1 MYRFTVIT
9 LLFAIVTCFASKAD
23 AKQLTVYSWVDE
35 KGVAHFSYVEPSQKN
50 GVRSFE
56 LKDHSSFGAEKR
68 KLDGEQETA
77 TDDKIDPLL
86 SRKQEYCDNAKHN
99 LSVLENYAQVTQV
112 DDKGQEITISGDEKE
127 KYKKQAKQ
135 RIKAFCN

>member
-1 MYRFTVIT
+1 MYRLTVIT
-9 LLFAIVTCFASKAD
+9 LLLATITCFANKSN

-35 KGVAHFSYVEPSQKN
+35 KGIAHFSYVEPTQKA

-68 KLDGEQETA
+68 KLEIGQDTVSDDGP
-77 TDDKIDPLL
+77 DPLL
-86 SRKQEYCDNAKHN
+86 TRKKEYCENAKHN
-99 LSVLENYAQVTQV
+99 LSVLENYAQVTQF
-112 DDKGQEITISGDEKE
+112 DEKGQEITISGDEKE

>member
-9 LLFAIVTCFASKAD
+9 LLFTIVICFANKAI

-35 KGVAHFSYVEPSQKN
+35 KGVAHFSYVEPPQKE

-68 KLDGEQETA
+68 KLEVGQESV
-77 TDDKIDPLL
+77 TDDDTDPLIN
-86 SRKQEYCDNAKHN
+86 RKKEYCENAKHN
-99 LSVLENYAQVTQV
+99 LSVLENYSQVTQV
-112 DDKGQEITISGDEKE
+112 DDKGREIIISGDEKE
-127 KYKKQAKQ
+127 KYIKQAKQ